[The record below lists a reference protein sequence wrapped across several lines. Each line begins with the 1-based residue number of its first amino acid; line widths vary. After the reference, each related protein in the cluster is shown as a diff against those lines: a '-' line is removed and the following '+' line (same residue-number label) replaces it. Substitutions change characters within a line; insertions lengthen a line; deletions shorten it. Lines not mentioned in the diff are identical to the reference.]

1 MTLIDVD
8 PPSPAEAPS
17 LGPAASGTKRGR
29 GAGRGAGHTM
39 GILGGLLLG
48 GSILVAVFAPLLTRY
63 SPTERAGDPFGRP
76 SAAHPLG
83 TNDVGQ
89 DLLSQLVYGTRLS
102 LVIALSAA
110 AIAVVVGLYVA
121 VVAGYYRGLAETVL
135 MRLVDLMLGFPFLM
149 LVIVLAAFFG
159 RGLGTTIGVLA
170 LVLWAR
176 PARVLRSQVLKLRE
190 LDHVLAARAMG
201 CSGRWAISRHIL
213 PRIAPLAAA
222 QFVRAANIAVMLEAS
237 LAFLGLGD
245 PARISWG
252 TMLYFANA
260 RSAFLTDA
268 WKWWILP
275 PGLALT
281 AVILGLAFLG
291 YAVEEWADPRLR
303 RPAPRPVRR
312 RALPPDPP
320 DAASAP
326 ALRLEGLVV
335 EYRLAGMTVRA
346 VDEVDLVVPRG
357 HIVGLVGESGSG
369 KTTIALTVAGVLRPP
384 GRVEAGRM
392 WLAGHQLGRPAR
404 PAVAPFRGRKVALVP
419 QAAMNALNPAYPVLA
434 QVAESARLT
443 RSADAAVERAH
454 HLLDR
459 VGIDRTRH
467 GAFPHELSGGMRQRA
482 VIAMALVNDP
492 ALLVADEPA
501 SGLDV
506 VTRAQVLKLLVELRD
521 EFDVGILLV
530 SHDLPTVSRLADD
543 LAVMY
548 GGRIVERGPAATV
561 SSAPRHPYT
570 KALFSA
576 FPSLYGE
583 RRPLA
588 GLPGEVPDLTVD
600 PVGCRFQPRCP
611 DAVAECLEHAPA
623 LEARGAGSTVV
634 ACFLALSQDAA
645 RAASSGRPA
654 SGADRAP
661 GPGTDGTPAPGA
673 DRAPGPGADG
683 APGPAEPTAGSSGA
697 GTLGGVAAGKT
708 TRGSEG
714 GGPPGPSAT
723 GAQPGDR

>member
-1 MTLIDVD
+1 MTLTDID
-8 PPSPAEAPS
+8 PPSPTEAPA
-17 LGPAASGTKRGR
+17 LRPAAVPARSRRGM
-29 GAGRGAGHTM
+29 GSAGRAM
-39 GILGGLLLG
+39 GILGALLLG
-48 GSILVAVFAPLLTRY
+48 GMVFVAVFAPLFTPY
-63 SPTERAGDPFGRP
+63 SPTETAGTPFGRP
-76 SAAHPLG
+76 SPSHPLG

-89 DLLSQLVYGTRLS
+89 DLLAQLVFGTRLS
-102 LVIALSAA
+102 LVIALAAA
-110 AIAVVVGLYVA
+110 AIAVVLGLGVA
-121 VVAGYYRGLAETVL
+121 VVAGYYRGLTETVL
-135 MRLVDLMLGFPFLM
+135 MRVVDLMLGFPFLM

-170 LVLWAR
+170 TVLWAR

-190 LDHVLAARAMG
+190 LDHVMAARAMG
-201 CSGRWAISRHIL
+201 ASGGWVIARHIV
-213 PRIAPLAAA
+213 PRITPLAAA
-222 QFVRAANIAVMLEAS
+222 QFVRVANIAVMLEAS
-237 LAFLGLGD
+237 LSFLGLGD
-245 PARISWG
+245 PSRISWG

-281 AVILGLAFLG
+281 VVVLGLAFLG

-312 RALPPDPP
+312 RAKPADPP

-326 ALRLEGLVV
+326 ALRVEGLVID
-335 EYRLAGMTVRA
+335 YRLPGSSVRA
-346 VDEVDLVVPRG
+346 VDHVDLTVERG
-357 HIVGLVGESGSG
+357 RIVGLVGESGSG

-384 GRVEAGRM
+384 GKVVEGHM
-392 WLAGHQLGRPAR
+392 WLAGHDLGRPAR
-404 PAVAPFRGRKVALVP
+404 PAVAPFRGRTVALVP

-434 QVAESARLT
+434 QVAEAARLV
-443 RSADAAVERAH
+443 RSDDEATARAH
-454 HLLDR
+454 DLLDR
-459 VGIDRTRH
+459 VGIHRSRH

-548 GGRIVERGPAATV
+548 AGRIVERGPAARV
-561 SSAPRHPYT
+561 SADPQHPYT
-570 KALFSA
+570 RALFSA

-588 GLPGEVPDLTVD
+588 GLPGEVPDLTEHAE
-600 PVGCRFQPRCP
+600 GCRFRPRCTE
-611 DAVAECLEHAPA
+611 AEAACADSDPA
-623 LEARGAGSTVV
+623 LEPGPVPGAEV
-634 ACFLALSQDAA
+634 ACLL
-645 RAASSGRPA
+645 RRRPA
-654 SGADRAP
+654 DERQGAAP
-661 GPGTDGTPAPGA
+661 
-673 DRAPGPGADG
+673 
-683 APGPAEPTAGSSGA
+683 
-697 GTLGGVAAGKT
+697 
-708 TRGSEG
+708 
-714 GGPPGPSAT
+714 
-723 GAQPGDR
+723 

>member
-1 MTLIDVD
+1 MTLTSVD
-8 PPSPAEAPS
+8 PPSPAEAPA
-17 LGPAASGTKRGR
+17 LRPAATPDAKARRGSR
-29 GAGRGAGHTM
+29 GAGRTM
-39 GILGGLLLG
+39 GILGAILLG
-48 GSILVAVFAPLLTRY
+48 GTIFVAAFAPLFTPY
-63 SPTERAGDPFGRP
+63 SPTETAGTPFGRP
-76 SAAHPLG
+76 SSTHPLG

-89 DLLSQLVYGTRLS
+89 DLLSQLLFGTRLS

-110 AIAVVVGLYVA
+110 AIAVVLGLSVA

-170 LVLWAR
+170 TVLWAR

-190 LDHVLAARAMG
+190 LDHVMAARAMG
-201 CSGRWAISRHIL
+201 ASGWWVIARHIV

-222 QFVRAANIAVMLEAS
+222 QFVRVSNIAVMLEAS
-237 LAFLGLGD
+237 LSFLGLGD
-245 PARISWG
+245 PSRISWG

-281 AVILGLAFLG
+281 IVILGLAFLG

-312 RALPPDPP
+312 RAKPADPP

-326 ALRLEGLVV
+326 ALRVEGLVID
-335 EYRLAGMTVRA
+335 YRMPGSSVRA
-346 VDEVDLVVPRG
+346 VDDVDLIVERG
-357 HIVGLVGESGSG
+357 RIVGLVGESGSG

-384 GRVEAGRM
+384 GKVVEGHM
-392 WLAGHQLGRPAR
+392 WLAGHDLGRPAR
-404 PAVAPFRGRKVALVP
+404 PAVAPFRGRTVALVP

-434 QVAESARLT
+434 QVAEAARLVRGDQEAT
-443 RSADAAVERAH
+443 ARAH
-454 HLLDR
+454 DLLER
-459 VGIDRTRH
+459 VGIERSRH

-506 VTRAQVLKLLVELRD
+506 VTRAQVLKLLVSLRD
-521 EFDVGILLV
+521 EFKVGILLV

-548 GGRIVERGPAATV
+548 AGRIVERGAAATV
-561 SSAPRHPYT
+561 SSNPQHPYT
-570 KALFSA
+570 RALFSA

-583 RRPLA
+583 RLPLA
-588 GLPGEVPDLTVD
+588 GLPGEVPDLTHG
-600 PVGCRFQPRCP
+600 PNGCRFRPRC
-611 DAVAECLEHAPA
+611 DEAVAACAEHQPPLEP
-623 LEARGAGSTVV
+623 GPNPGSEV
-634 ACFLALSQDAA
+634 ACLLRRPVAG
-645 RAASSGRPA
+645 GR
-654 SGADRAP
+654 
-661 GPGTDGTPAPGA
+661 
-673 DRAPGPGADG
+673 DG
-683 APGPAEPTAGSSGA
+683 AANAGA
-697 GTLGGVAAGKT
+697 TE
-708 TRGSEG
+708 TRERG
-714 GGPPGPSAT
+714 
-723 GAQPGDR
+723 

>member
-1 MTLIDVD
+1 MTLTDVD
-8 PPSPAEAPS
+8 PPSPAEAPTLGS
-17 LGPAASGTKRGR
+17 PGPAPTTKKRRGGR
-29 GAGRGAGHTM
+29 GAGRVM
-39 GILGGLLLG
+39 GIVGGLLLG
-48 GSILVAVFAPLLTRY
+48 GCVFVAVFAPLFTPY
-63 SPTERAGDPFGRP
+63 SPTEPAGTPFARP
-76 SAAHPLG
+76 SSANPLG

-89 DLLSQLVYGTRLS
+89 DLLAQLVYGTRLS

-110 AIAVVVGLYVA
+110 AIALVVGLGVA
-121 VVAGYYRGLAETVL
+121 VIAGYYRGLAETVL
-135 MRLVDLMLGFPFLM
+135 MRIVDLMLGFPFLM

-170 LVLWAR
+170 TVLWAR

-201 CSGRWAISRHIL
+201 ASGRWAIARHIV
-213 PRIAPLAAA
+213 PRITPLAAV
-222 QFVRAANIAVMLEAS
+222 QFVRIANIAVMLEAS
-237 LAFLGLGD
+237 LSFLGLGD
-245 PARISWG
+245 PSRISWG

-303 RPAPRPVRR
+303 RAAPRPVRR
-312 RALPPDPP
+312 RPLPPDPP
-320 DAASAP
+320 AAASAP

-335 EYRLAGMTVRA
+335 EYRLPGSSVRA
-346 VDEVDLVVPRG
+346 VDDVDLAVPRG
-357 HIVGLVGESGSG
+357 RIVGLVGESGSG

-384 GRVEAGRM
+384 GRVEAGQM
-392 WLAGHQLGRPAR
+392 WLAGHELGRPAR
-404 PAVAPFRGRKVALVP
+404 PAVAPFRGRTVALVP
-419 QAAMNALNPAYPVLA
+419 QAAMNALNPAYPVVA
-434 QVAESARLT
+434 QVAEAARLT
-443 RSADAAVERAH
+443 RAGDTANERAH
-454 HLLDR
+454 DLLER
-459 VGIDRTRH
+459 VGIDRSRH
-467 GAFPHELSGGMRQRA
+467 DAFPHELSGGMKQRA

-521 EFDVGILLV
+521 EFNVGILLV

-548 GGRIVERGPAATV
+548 AGRIVESGPAARV
-561 SSAPRHPYT
+561 ASAPQHPYT
-570 KALFSA
+570 RALFSA

-588 GLPGEVPDLTVD
+588 GLPGEVPDLTD
-600 PVGCRFQPRCP
+600 ATRGCRFRPRC
-611 DAVAECLEHAPA
+611 DEA
-623 LEARGAGSTVV
+623 EARCAEQDPSLEPAPEGASEV
-634 ACFLALSQDAA
+634 ACHLRRQEA
-645 RAASSGRPA
+645 
-654 SGADRAP
+654 
-661 GPGTDGTPAPGA
+661 
-673 DRAPGPGADG
+673 
-683 APGPAEPTAGSSGA
+683 
-697 GTLGGVAAGKT
+697 K
-708 TRGSEG
+708 
-714 GGPPGPSAT
+714 
-723 GAQPGDR
+723 

>member
-1 MTLIDVD
+1 
-8 PPSPAEAPS
+8 
-17 LGPAASGTKRGR
+17 
-29 GAGRGAGHTM
+29 M
-39 GILGGLLLG
+39 GILGAFLLG
-48 GSILVAVFAPLLTRY
+48 GSVLVAVFAPVFTSY
-63 SPTERAGDPFGRP
+63 SPTEPAGTPFARP

-89 DLLSQLVYGTRLS
+89 DLLAQLVFGTRLS

-110 AIAVVVGLYVA
+110 AIALVVGLGVA
-121 VVAGYYRGLAETVL
+121 LVAGYYRGLADVVL
-135 MRLVDLMLGFPFLM
+135 MRIVDLMLGFPFLM

-170 LVLWAR
+170 TVLWAR

-201 CSGRWAISRHIL
+201 ASGRWVITRHVV
-213 PRIAPLAAA
+213 PRITPLAAV
-222 QFVRAANIAVMLEAS
+222 QFVRIANIAVMLEAS
-237 LAFLGLGD
+237 LSFLGLGD
-245 PARISWG
+245 PSRISWG

-303 RPAPRPVRR
+303 RAAPRPVRR
-312 RALPPDPP
+312 RPLPPEPP

-335 EYRLAGMTVRA
+335 DYRLGGASVRA
-346 VDEVDLVVPRG
+346 VDDVSLLVPRG
-357 HIVGLVGESGSG
+357 RILGLVGESGSG
-369 KTTIALTVAGVLRPP
+369 KTTIALTAAGVLRPP

-392 WLAGHQLGRPAR
+392 WLAGHDLGRPAR
-404 PAVAPFRGRKVALVP
+404 PAVAPFRGRTVALVP

-434 QVAESARLT
+434 QVAEAARLI
-443 RSADAAVERAH
+443 RDPQAATARAH
-454 HLLDR
+454 DLLERVGLDR
-459 VGIDRTRH
+459 SRH
-467 GAFPHELSGGMRQRA
+467 DAFPHELSGGMKQRA

-506 VTRAQVLKLLVELRD
+506 VTRTQVLRLLVELRD
-521 EFDVGILLV
+521 ELDVGILLV

-543 LAVMY
+543 LAVMHA
-548 GGRIVERGPAATV
+548 GRIVESGEASTV
-561 SSAPRHPYT
+561 SSAPQHPYT
-570 KALFSA
+570 RALFSA
-576 FPSLYGE
+576 FPPLYGE

-588 GLPGEVPDLTVD
+588 GL
-600 PVGCRFQPRCP
+600 
-611 DAVAECLEHAPA
+611 
-623 LEARGAGSTVV
+623 
-634 ACFLALSQDAA
+634 
-645 RAASSGRPA
+645 
-654 SGADRAP
+654 
-661 GPGTDGTPAPGA
+661 
-673 DRAPGPGADG
+673 
-683 APGPAEPTAGSSGA
+683 EPQE
-697 GTLGGVAAGKT
+697 
-708 TRGSEG
+708 TR
-714 GGPPGPSAT
+714 
-723 GAQPGDR
+723 